1 MSTPTESPIR
11 TAPPDS
17 TSGGESVGTG
27 LSPKGSAQAPRRR
40 KRRNLGALLGAVW
53 LVIIAA
59 AAILASVLPITAPDA
74 IGTQYSL
81 PPFQQAAHVLGTDQL
96 GRDQLSRVIYGAQIS
111 LAVAIGATL
120 LALVV
125 GTALGLIAGYF
136 RGFVDVSFDVS
147 SNTVL
152 AFPPL
157 ILLIALVAVM
167 EPSIG
172 TLAFGLGLVGIP
184 TFARIARANTIAF
197 AGREFVT
204 ASKSLGASTF
214 RILVRE
220 ILPNVLLPVFSFAI
234 IVAASLVVAEGSLS
248 FLGLGVPP
256 PAPSWGGMIAA
267 GRDSLYEAP
276 YLVLVPGAFFFLTV
290 LSLNLTGDWAR
301 NRIGRESSL

>member
-1 MSTPTESPIR
+1 MSTTTVKPAASDRIEPETAAGRPDAA
-11 TAPPDS
+11 APPARRS
-17 TSGGESVGTG
+17 
-27 LSPKGSAQAPRRR
+27 RRR
-40 KRRNLGALLGAVW
+40 NIGALAGAIW
-53 LVIIAA
+53 LIAITLA
-59 AAILASVLPITAPDA
+59 AVAAPMLPLPDPAKITD
-74 IGTQYSL
+74 QYSI
-81 PPFQQAAHVLGTDQL
+81 PPFREAAHILGTDPL
-96 GRDQLSRVIYGAQIS
+96 GRDLLSRVVHGAQIS
-111 LAVAIGATL
+111 LSVAIGATL
-120 LALVV
+120 LALAV
-125 GTALGLIAGYF
+125 GTAFGLAAGFF
-136 RGFVDVSFDVS
+136 RRKVDVSFDIGT
-147 SNTVL
+147 NTIL

-172 TLAFGLGLVGIP
+172 TLVVGLALVGMP

-197 AGREFVT
+197 ASREFVT

-220 ILPNVLLPVFSFAI
+220 ILPNVALPVFSFAI
-234 IVAASLVVAEGSLS
+234 VVAASLVVAEGSLS

-267 GRDSLYEAP
+267 GRESLYETP

-301 NRIGRESSL
+301 DRIGRESSL